1 MISDRQQ
8 QRGIKEMTYNIN
20 SQYKRKVTYPKGMT
34 DNPVT
39 YNYVTEGIN
48 LIIHNIN
55 GEVV

>member
-1 MISDRQQ
+1 MMYS
-8 QRGIKEMTYNIN
+8 IN
-20 SQYKRKVTYPKGMT
+20 SPHKEKLIYPKGMT

-39 YNYVTEGIN
+39 YITLDYATEGIG

>member
-1 MISDRQQ
+1 
-8 QRGIKEMTYNIN
+8 MTYAIN
-20 SQYKRKVTYPKGMT
+20 SPYEEKLIHPKGMT

-39 YNYVTEGIN
+39 YIILDYATEGIG

>member
-1 MISDRQQ
+1 
-8 QRGIKEMTYNIN
+8 MTYAIN
-20 SQYKRKVTYPKGMT
+20 SPHKEKMIHPKGMT

-39 YNYVTEGIN
+39 YITLDYATEGIG

>member
-1 MISDRQQ
+1 M
-8 QRGIKEMTYNIN
+8 YAIN
-20 SQYKRKVTYPKGMT
+20 SPHKEKMIHPKGMT

-39 YNYVTEGIN
+39 YITLDYATEGIG

>member
-1 MISDRQQ
+1 
-8 QRGIKEMTYNIN
+8 MTYAI
-20 SQYKRKVTYPKGMT
+20 SSPHKEKMIHPKGMT

-39 YNYVTEGIN
+39 YITLDYATEGIG

>member
-1 MISDRQQ
+1 
-8 QRGIKEMTYNIN
+8 MTYAIN
-20 SQYKRKVTYPKGMT
+20 SPYEEKLIHQKGIA

-39 YNYVTEGIN
+39 YITLDYATEGIG